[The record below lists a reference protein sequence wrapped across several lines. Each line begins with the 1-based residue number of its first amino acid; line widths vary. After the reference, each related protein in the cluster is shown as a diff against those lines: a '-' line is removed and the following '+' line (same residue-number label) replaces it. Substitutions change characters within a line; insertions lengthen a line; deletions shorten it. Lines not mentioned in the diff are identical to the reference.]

1 MVKISVLLS
10 FVFLIAFGFVVHGSS
25 ATKEVGVYEIKKGN
39 FSVKFTNWGA
49 TIISVILP
57 DKNGMVYTCKKS
69 LAFFFFSLFV
79 PGFWIFWVLIFQ
91 ESLVMLFL
99 AMIQSRITWWILTH
113 FLLLSFLFSHRQTH
127 RKDKFLVCKTAP
139 VLADFYMG
147 KNLFCFHLEISGQLG
162 A

>member
-57 DKNGMVYTCKKS
+57 DKNGMIYTYKKS
-69 LAFFFFSLFV
+69 LVFFFFLFLFLVSEFFGCWFFRKAWWCCSWLWFSQRLHGEYSHTFFFSLSFFLTDKHIEKTS
-79 PGFWIFWVLIFQ
+79 FWYAKLHQ
-91 ESLVMLFL
+91 
-99 AMIQSRITWWILTH
+99 
-113 FLLLSFLFSHRQTH
+113 
-127 RKDKFLVCKTAP
+127 
-139 VLADFYMG
+139 Y
-147 KNLFCFHLEISGQLG
+147 
-162 A
+162 